1 MVFLALLEVQLSHP
15 WLDLSLLLG
24 FTTCWLTFTR
34 SPCLCIHVKLS
45 QFPRA
50 ASLWNLS
57 LSCSPSALFY
67 FAFTPIPI
75 VNTSVIT
82 GVNCRYA
89 ILLITA
95 NWLVSDFALD
105 CMNSPGSEQLV
116 FVFMNHVCVIPEEL
130 KVVQCML
137 FFNHYCG
144 SLCYEQSYALT
155 SILLCW
161 QGTGLLFFPFLYV
174 TF

>member
-50 ASLWNLS
+50 ASLWSLS
-57 LSCSPSALFY
+57 LSCFPSALFY

-116 FVFMNHVCVIPEEL
+116 FVFMNHVCIIPEEL
-130 KVVQCML
+130 KVVQRML

-161 QGTGLLFFPFLYV
+161 QRTGLLFFPFLYV